1 MYCSTCGTLIP
12 DKASFCPECGSPV
25 SSGGSRDSS
34 EAEAFAS
41 QEAETIPV
49 PDASPAPDVVPVPGA
64 PSKGEPKP
72 RHGAVTLGLCI
83 LLVGLAFIFQVIGAI
98 IAYFAALD
106 LDFMVTVFGAIGAC
120 LGVCIMGGERMLLPD
135 RASLLYAWKEGWWVV
150 AVSLILALLEAVSTI
165 VEGETLFTSGWL
177 LRSLGVLALC
187 LGVGVSEEAAFRG
200 LLFEGMLDATGKHKR
215 GIVAAAVV
223 SSLLFGMA
231 HVVGSFDFRNALD
244 VAQGVLKTVQ
254 TGTYGFF
261 LAALVLKTR
270 KLWGAVLLH
279 ALDDFL
285 LMLPSVG
292 LQGLEID
299 LQYVSAGE
307 DAIPTIILYSVII
320 ICYLPLV
327 WRGIRMLREV
337 DAPQLGEFHR
347 G

>member
-1 MYCSTCGTLIP
+1 MLVP
-12 DKASFCPECGSPV
+12 DKASFCPECGSPLF
-25 SSGGSRDSS
+25 SGGFRDTS

-41 QEAETIPV
+41 QEVETIPV
-49 PDASPAPDVVPVPGA
+49 PNDSPVPKVVPMPSV
-64 PSKGEPKP
+64 PSKGEPKR
-72 RHGAVTLGLCI
+72 RHGAATLGLCI
-83 LLVGLAFIFQVIGAI
+83 LLAVLVFIFQVIGAI
-98 IAYFAALD
+98 IATFAALD
-106 LDFMVTVFGAIGAC
+106 MNFMITAFGAIGAC
-120 LGVCIMGGERMLLPD
+120 LGVCIMGGARMLLPD
-135 RASLLYAWKEGWWVV
+135 RASILYAWKEGWWVV
-150 AVSLILALLEAVSTI
+150 AVSLALVLLEVLFTI
-165 VEGETLFTSGWL
+165 SEGETLVTPGWL
-177 LRSLGVLALC
+177 MRSLGVLALC
-187 LGVGVSEEAAFRG
+187 LAVGVSEEAVFRG
-200 LLFEGMLDATGKHKR
+200 LLFEGMLDAIGKHKR

-231 HVVGSFDFRNALD
+231 HVIGSVDFQNALD
-244 VAQGVLKTVQ
+244 IAQGVLKTVQ

-270 KLWGAVLLH
+270 KLWGAVILH

-299 LQYVSAGE
+299 LEYVSAGE
-307 DAIPTIILYSVII
+307 DAMPTIILYCVII

-327 WRGIRMLREV
+327 WRGMRMLRET